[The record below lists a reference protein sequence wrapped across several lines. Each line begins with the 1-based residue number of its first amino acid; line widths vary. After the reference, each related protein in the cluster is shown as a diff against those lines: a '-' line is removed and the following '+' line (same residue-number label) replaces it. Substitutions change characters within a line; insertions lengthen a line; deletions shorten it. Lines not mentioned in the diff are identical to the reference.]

1 MKEGE
6 QNQGSF
12 IKAGWLLSNPSV
24 CRIRLRQDCEGKDR
38 SSLSHL
44 GFTFICV
51 STRRQGDGDEQKTK
65 EAQSLLSQSL
75 ENSEGDCH

>member
-24 CRIRLRQDCEGKDR
+24 CRIRLRQDCEGKDLW
-38 SSLSHL
+38 S
-44 GFTFICV
+44 
-51 STRRQGDGDEQKTK
+51 RQRNHIKRFDTK
-65 EAQSLLSQSL
+65 YMFPAYEDVAFQNSPYFYGLVINLLFNL
-75 ENSEGDCH
+75 TVL